1 MPIYL
6 AETDRDVVIQRI
18 SGNDQ
23 IKKHLENMGLVVG
36 ESIRV
41 VNKVNEN
48 LIVKVK
54 GVSIA
59 VSHELAKRI
68 LI

>member
-1 MPIYL
+1 MPVYM
-6 AETDRDVVIQRI
+6 AEADKDVVIQRI
-18 SGNDQ
+18 TGSDQ

-36 ESIRV
+36 ETIRV

-54 GVSIA
+54 GISIA

>member
-6 AETDRDVVIQRI
+6 AETDKDVVIQRI

-54 GVSIA
+54 GISIA

-68 LI
+68 MV

>member
-6 AETDRDVVIQRI
+6 AEADKDVVIQRI

-36 ESIRV
+36 ETIRV

-54 GVSIA
+54 GISIA

-68 LI
+68 LV